1 MRGEYLSHPT
11 TRTEGRQYEP
21 RRRLNRRDSQHTECE
36 SLHPLEA
43 GTEPRGS
50 GDGRPI
56 LNTEDK
62 PNILL
67 LFLQRGWIDGK
78 PERVGGS
85 TPSQPFR
92 RVYGVMGEGL

>member
-21 RRRLNRRDSQHTECE
+21 RRRLNRRDSQYTECE

-43 GTEPRGS
+43 GTEPKGS
-50 GDGRPI
+50 GDGSPI

-62 PNILL
+62 PNYPSFIPS
-67 LFLQRGWIDGK
+67 K
-78 PERVGGS
+78 RVSESGAGAS
-85 TPSQPFR
+85 
-92 RVYGVMGEGL
+92 L